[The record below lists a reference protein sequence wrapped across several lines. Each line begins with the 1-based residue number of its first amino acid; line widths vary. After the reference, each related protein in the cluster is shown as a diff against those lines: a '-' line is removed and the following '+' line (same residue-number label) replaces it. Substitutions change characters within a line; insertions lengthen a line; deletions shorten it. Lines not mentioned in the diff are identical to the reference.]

1 MIIVCFK
8 NLLCSNDSDCCAFF
22 FHSTSRILQLL
33 NTNDVNLN
41 HLFFFWK
48 RLHIDWNDAKWIK
61 NLCYGIVHCKQRL
74 CWDQVLDVLKII
86 FETLPENISEYL
98 RKFFEVFLLVILKWQ
113 WSPVCNL
120 DILCLAQQVIQ
131 LSYLAQYV
139 LVIMII
145 IIIIRS
151 MALVLMM

>member
-48 RLHIDWNDAKWIK
+48 RLHIDWNDAQWIK

-86 FETLPENISEYL
+86 FETLPENISKYL
-98 RKFFEVFLLVILKWQ
+98 RKFLEDFFGGDFKM
-113 WSPVCNL
+113 
-120 DILCLAQQVIQ
+120 
-131 LSYLAQYV
+131 
-139 LVIMII
+139 IMITCLQSWYPVPCSTGNPVVLSGS
-145 IIIIRS
+145 IRPGDHDNHDH
-151 MALVLMM
+151 